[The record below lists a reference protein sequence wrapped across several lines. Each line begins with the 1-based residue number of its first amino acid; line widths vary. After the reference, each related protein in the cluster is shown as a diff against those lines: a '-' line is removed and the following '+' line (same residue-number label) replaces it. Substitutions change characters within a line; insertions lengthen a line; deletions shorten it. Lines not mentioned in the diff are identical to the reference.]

1 VCERDSDESTKM
13 TILMPRFTQEELHE
27 KLRLSMHNKNAVI
40 KAGTC
45 GCYFCLRTFD
55 ASEVKDWIDA
65 DEDTGLCPHYDIDAL
80 LPGITDVET
89 LTQMNVYAFTG
100 RGDE

>member
-1 VCERDSDESTKM
+1 
-13 TILMPRFTQEELHE
+13 
-27 KLRLSMHNKNAVI
+27 
-40 KAGTC
+40 
-45 GCYFCLRTFD
+45 
-55 ASEVKDWIDA
+55 VKDWIDA
-65 DEDTGLCPHYDIDAL
+65 DEDTGLCPHCDIDAL